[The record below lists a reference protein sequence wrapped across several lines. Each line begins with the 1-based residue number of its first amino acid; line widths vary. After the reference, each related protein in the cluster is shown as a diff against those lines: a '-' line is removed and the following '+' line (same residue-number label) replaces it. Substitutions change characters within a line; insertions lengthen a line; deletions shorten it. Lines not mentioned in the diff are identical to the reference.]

1 MVKEEGEEE
10 GEERQKAGVGW
21 AKCACVCVFVNESV
35 NARMSAVKV
44 AEAGGK
50 RQDIKDWPIRVN
62 F

>member
-21 AKCACVCVFVNESV
+21 VQVCVCVLVNESV

>member
-21 AKCACVCVFVNESV
+21 VQVCVCVFVNESV